1 MHASRL
7 GTAKLAAAEEGAEV
21 RKAGFLFKQH
31 ATGLW
36 GRCWATTD
44 GETVKWW
51 AAKDH
56 GAGGAIDW
64 SGPPKRVVPLAHC
77 VFGWR
82 GKTERRA
89 MLSKAFPRMYTENE
103 ANARLQPWLPK
114 GTPKL

>member
-1 MHASRL
+1 MLKPIPLPDHRSIEMSA
-7 GTAKLAAAEEGAEV
+7 V
-21 RKAGFLFKQH
+21 RHLPCKAG
-31 ATGLW
+31 
-36 GRCWATTD
+36 
-44 GETVKWW
+44 TVS
-51 AAKDH
+51 AAV
-56 GAGGAIDW
+56 GALCAFFEPQRQPSAQI
-64 SGPPKRVVPLAHC
+64 VVYIVPLAHC

>member
-1 MHASRL
+1 MQPLPLRL
-7 GTAKLAAAEEGAEV
+7 LRSLKKKPQKEALDLQQIV
-21 RKAGFLFKQH
+21 
-31 ATGLW
+31 
-36 GRCWATTD
+36 
-44 GETVKWW
+44 VY
-51 AAKDH
+51 
-56 GAGGAIDW
+56 I
-64 SGPPKRVVPLAHC
+64 VPLAHC